1 MNPAWEGSL
10 GWSTEELL
18 ATPFLDLV
26 HPDDRQATVG
36 RVGGLARGAL
46 LLGFENRYRS
56 KDGEYRWLQ
65 WTGSFLKKPQ
75 LIYASAR
82 DVTLQKRLEKEIIE
96 AGDLEK
102 ERLGRD
108 LHDGLCQNLAGIA
121 ALGTTLSRKLSAARD
136 PGAEEAA
143 EIAGL
148 LNQTISGARDLAR
161 GLNPVGLAD
170 IGLAAALRALAAS
183 VQALHRVSCRFEG
196 DVLFP
201 SLDPAVETHLYRI
214 AQEAVSNALRHG
226 RGRHIAI
233 SLRFR
238 DGGGSLSIEDDGV
251 GIPEEK
257 LVQEGIGLHTM
268 NYRARLIGA
277 SLEVRPIAPHGTAVS
292 CAFSIPS
299 GPSKR
304 RRNVRHAG

>member
-1 MNPAWEGSL
+1 
-10 GWSTEELL
+10 
-18 ATPFLDLV
+18 
-26 HPDDRQATVG
+26 VG
-36 RVGGLARGAL
+36 ALARGVPTI
-46 LLGFENRYRS
+46 GFENRYRGKS
-56 KDGEYRWLQ
+56 GEYRWLQ
-65 WTGSFLKKPQ
+65 WTGSFLKKSR
-75 LIYASAR
+75 LIYAAAR

-102 ERLGRD
+102 ERLGRE

-121 ALGTTLSRKLSAARD
+121 ALGTMLSRKLSAAGD
-136 PGAEEAA
+136 PGAKDAA

-148 LNQTISGARDLAR
+148 LNETISGTRDLAR
-161 GLNPVGLAD
+161 GLNPVGLPD
-170 IGLAAALRALAAS
+170 IGLAAALRALAGS
-183 VQALHRVSCRFEG
+183 VRALHRISCRFEG

-201 SLDPAVETHLYRI
+201 TLDPALETHLYRI
-214 AQEAVSNALRHG
+214 AQEAVSNALTHG
-226 RGRHIAI
+226 QSGHIAI

-238 DGGGSLSIEDDGV
+238 DGGGRLRIEDDGV

-257 LVQEGIGLHTM
+257 LAQEGIGLHTM

-299 GPSKR
+299 APSKR
-304 RRNVRHAG
+304 RRNARHAG